1 MLFRDGKRLV
11 FSRKLVT
18 NSDVSLAREG
28 DKQMR
33 QERTDKINTSKY
45 KKRDKSKVG
54 DKVLIRNHT
63 EQRKFDSLFLAQPC
77 SVIHINRYYVTVTND
92 AEFRTLRRH
101 RDELKLHPFNTQT
114 HDDPAKCR
122 DNDSNT

>member
-18 NSDVSLAREG
+18 NSDASLAREG

-45 KKRDKSKVG
+45 KKRDEYKKG
-54 DKVLIRNHT
+54 WR
-63 EQRKFDSLFLAQPC
+63 
-77 SVIHINRYYVTVTND
+77 
-92 AEFRTLRRH
+92 
-101 RDELKLHPFNTQT
+101 
-114 HDDPAKCR
+114 
-122 DNDSNT
+122 